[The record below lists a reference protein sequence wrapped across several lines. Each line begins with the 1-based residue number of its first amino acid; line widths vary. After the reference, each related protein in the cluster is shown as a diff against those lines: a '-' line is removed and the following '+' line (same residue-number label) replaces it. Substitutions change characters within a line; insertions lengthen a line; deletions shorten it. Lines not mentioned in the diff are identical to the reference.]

1 MNLNLKKRNFA
12 AIKYTLTMK
21 HKLILVKV
29 TFVDLNKNMFDLSR
43 KDK

>member
-12 AIKYTLTMK
+12 AIKCTWTMK